1 MTGSGRP
8 AGSDGPPETVRLGV
22 NLTWLVPGV
31 VGGSEDYVVGL
42 LTALAEGPA
51 AAGLTEPDPPLE
63 VVLFVN
69 RTAADH
75 HRDLFAPFEVVVAPV
90 SGRSKAARVAAD
102 NTWLPWALR
111 RHRIGVVHHVG
122 GVVPFVDAGPVGPA
136 ARVLTVHDL
145 QPLDLP
151 ENFSRTKRMF
161 ERVALPWS
169 VRRADLITTLGTHV
183 ATSVHGRFGTPADAF
198 ALVPPGSR
206 RPGTPATDPTAGAS
220 TGGSTAD
227 DSVLGR
233 LGIAGHP
240 YVLYP
245 AITYP
250 HKNHVV
256 LVEAM
261 ARLAAT
267 HPDLRLV
274 LTGGAAQ
281 CEDDLRR
288 SITELGVS
296 GSVVRAGRVPG
307 DDLVALYRG
316 AAALVF
322 PSRYEGFGLPILE
335 AMRLGC
341 PVVAANSTALPEV
354 VGGAGV
360 LVAPG
365 DPDGW
370 ARAIAEVVDD
380 REVRRRLVAA
390 GRERAAGFSWDHGA
404 TSLVA
409 AWRRAATLGHR
420 HVTSGAA
427 G

>member
-1 MTGSGRP
+1 MTAPARSAASGGST
-8 AGSDGPPETVRLGV
+8 DVVRVGV

-51 AAGLTEPDPPLE
+51 AAGLAEPDPPLE

-69 RTAADH
+69 RTAAAH

-102 NTWLPWALR
+102 NTWLAWALR
-111 RHRIGVVHHVG
+111 RRRIGVVHHVG
-122 GVVPFVDAGPVGPA
+122 GVVPFVDAGPVAPA
-136 ARVLTVHDL
+136 TRVLTVHDL

-151 ENFSRTKRMF
+151 ENFSRTKRLF

-206 RPGTPATDPTAGAS
+206 RPGRQDDDAPTD
-220 TGGSTAD
+220 
-227 DSVLGR
+227 VLPR

-261 ARLAAT
+261 ARLAAS

-341 PVVAANSTALPEV
+341 PVVAANTTALPEV
-354 VGGAGV
+354 VGGAGI

-370 ARAIAEVVDD
+370 ARAIAQIVDD
-380 REVRRRLVAA
+380 HEVRRRLVAA

-409 AWRRAATLGHR
+409 AWRRAATLGGR
-420 HVTSGAA
+420 RVTSGAA